1 MIIKNSIIPK
11 LSSVF
16 INVYAITLWPFVFI
30 RDEGNERTI
39 NHEKIHLAQQKELF
53 LVGFYLL
60 YVAFWIIGL
69 FKYRSTQIAYYE
81 IPFEREAY
89 ANDGDWVYLLN
100 RKPHAW
106 RKYISVGGS
115 ESS

>member
-1 MIIKNSIIPK
+1 MIIKNSIIPR

-30 RDEGNERTI
+30 RDEGNPRVI
-39 NHEKIHLAQQKELF
+39 NHESIHLKQQKELL

-60 YVAFWIIGL
+60 YVIFWVVGI

-89 ANDGDWVYLLN
+89 NHDGDYEYLNN
-100 RKPHAW
+100 RKLFAW
-106 RKYISVGGS
+106 TKYIS
-115 ESS
+115 SSGPEAS